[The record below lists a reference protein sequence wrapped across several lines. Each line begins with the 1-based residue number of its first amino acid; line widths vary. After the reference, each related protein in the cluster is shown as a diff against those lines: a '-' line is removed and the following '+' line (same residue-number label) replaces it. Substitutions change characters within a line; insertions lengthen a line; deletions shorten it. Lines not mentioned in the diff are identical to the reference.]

1 MERTM
6 ADDGV
11 GVQEFLD
18 SLMESLLLS
27 PEEIERAVAALPG
40 GATDGVSLG
49 RLLVNAGVLTSYQME
64 AVRVRKFA
72 ELRIGNYDVLDR
84 LGAGGMGTVFKARHR
99 RMKRIVAL
107 KLLPQNL
114 AKDTHFVRRFQRE
127 VETIARLSH
136 RNIVMAHDA
145 DEDAAG
151 PFLVMEFVNGCD
163 LATLVTKLGPLS
175 VADAVNCILQAAH
188 GLAYAHDQGIIHRDI
203 KPANLLRDGTGIVK
217 VTDLGIARLSSLAR
231 DGESTKGSLTQTG
244 GILGTVDYMAPE
256 QAVDSTKIDC
266 RADIYSLGATLY
278 FLLAGEPPYPAQT
291 VMAAFLKHRDAPI
304 PSLTSVRADV
314 PAALDAVFGR
324 MMAKAPADRF
334 SSMVEV
340 IGELEKI
347 ETTTDAKLTPA
358 LPEVGRPGDTIAGG
372 PSALGQNLD
381 FNLATSDGVTGPT
394 INLGP
399 AGMKPADSLSV
410 LLVEPSRTQSGIIRK
425 LLEVQG
431 IQRVRTAATGQKALE
446 IVRKEAP
453 HAIITAQHL
462 SDMTG
467 VQLAE
472 KIRAENQ
479 AAATGFVLI
488 SSRADS
494 SQVGSL
500 SKCGK
505 AVLLHKPF
513 TSEQLLD
520 ALKTVSAVPLP
531 PSPHEGRA
539 RLHVLIVDDSAAA
552 RIHMRT
558 VLQKLGLAQFKE
570 AADGAQAVAAVARES
585 FDLIVTDYNMPLMDG
600 QGFVCFLKQN
610 PTTASIPTIMVTT
623 EEDPAKLEAV
633 RRLGVAAV
641 CNKSFPPEVAQKI
654 IDQLVSKS

>member
-6 ADDGV
+6 ADGGV

-27 PEEIERAVAALPG
+27 PEEVERAVAALPG

-64 AVRVRKFA
+64 AVRGRKFG

-114 AKDTHFVRRFQRE
+114 AKDVQFVRRFQRE

-136 RNIVMAHDA
+136 PNIVMAHDA

-163 LATLVTKLGPLS
+163 LASLVNKQGPLS

-188 GLAYAHDQGIIHRDI
+188 GLAYAHAQGIIHRDI
-203 KPANLLRDGTGIVK
+203 KPANLLRDAAGIVK
-217 VTDLGIARLSSLAR
+217 ITDLGIARLSSLVG
-231 DGESTKGSLTQTG
+231 DSESAKGSLTQTG

-256 QAVDSTKIDC
+256 QAVDSTKIDS

-278 FLLAGEPPYPAQT
+278 FLLVGEPPYPAQS
-291 VMAAFLKHRDAPI
+291 VMAALLKHRDAPI
-304 PSLTSVRADV
+304 PSLTSTREAI
-314 PAALDAVFGR
+314 PAALEAVFRR
-324 MMAKAPADRF
+324 MMAKAPAERF
-334 SSMVEV
+334 SSMIEV
-340 IGELEKI
+340 IRELEKL
-347 ETTTDAKLTPA
+347 ETTAEAKLTPG
-358 LPEVGRPGDTIAGG
+358 LPEAAQPGATIAGG
-372 PSALGQNLD
+372 PSPLGQNLD
-381 FNLATSDGVTGPT
+381 FDLATSAGISGPT

-399 AGMKPADSLSV
+399 AATRPTDSLSV
-410 LLVEPSRTQSGIIRK
+410 LLVEPSRTQAGIIRK

-431 IQRVRTAATGQKALE
+431 IQRIHTVASGQEALQ
-446 IVRKEAP
+446 IVRNEAP
-453 HAIITAQHL
+453 HAIITTQCL

-467 VQLAE
+467 VELAE
-472 KIRAENQ
+472 EVRGENP
-479 AAATGFVLI
+479 ATSTGFVLI
-488 SSRADS
+488 STEAESSQADS
-494 SQVGSL
+494 L
-500 SKCGK
+500 SRCGK
-505 AVLLHKPF
+505 VTLLHKPF

-520 ALKTVSAVPLP
+520 ALRIVCAVPLP
-531 PSPHEGRA
+531 PAPSAGRGKL
-539 RLHVLIVDDSAAA
+539 RVLIVDDSAAA
-552 RIHMRT
+552 RIHVRS
-558 VLQKLGLAQFKE
+558 VLQKLGLKQFKD
-570 AADGAQAVAAVARES
+570 AADGAQAVAAVATEA

-600 QGFVCFLKQN
+600 QGFVSFLKQN
-610 PTTASIPTIMVTT
+610 PATASIPIIMVTT

-633 RRLGVAAV
+633 RQLGVAAV